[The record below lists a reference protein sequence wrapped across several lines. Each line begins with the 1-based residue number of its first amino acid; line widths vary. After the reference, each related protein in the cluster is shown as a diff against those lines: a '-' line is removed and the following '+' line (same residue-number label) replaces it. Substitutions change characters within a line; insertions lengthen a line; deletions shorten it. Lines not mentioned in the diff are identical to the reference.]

1 MIDTVRNLWL
11 LSNSGNDNV
20 TEAAYQAL
28 SMFPPDLFNMSHFP
42 SVVRSLS
49 LYYITLPE
57 STFFFVLLYPPIFH
71 PPAMKLLVDFKTSFQ
86 YNLFVV

>member
-42 SVVRSLS
+42 SPRNEVAGG
-49 LYYITLPE
+49 
-57 STFFFVLLYPPIFH
+57 F
-71 PPAMKLLVDFKTSFQ
+71 
-86 YNLFVV
+86 